1 MFMCQIDLIS
11 RMAKKLNIFNRF
23 NKKNK
28 MTDKETGN
36 QEELEQNETVENTT
50 EEQPT
55 EEVKKEETPE
65 EKIAE
70 LNNRY
75 LRLYSEFDNYRKR
88 TAKEKL
94 DIITTANAGVMKD
107 ILGTVDDFKR
117 AMQANEKV
125 EDVATLKDG
134 FELIFNKFYKTLES
148 KGLKAIEAKG
158 EPFNADVHEAIT
170 NIPAPTEDLKG
181 KVVDVIEEGYML
193 GEKIIRFPKVVVGQ

>member
-1 MFMCQIDLIS
+1 
-11 RMAKKLNIFNRF
+11 
-23 NKKNK
+23 

-36 QEELEQNETVENTT
+36 EEELAQNETVENTT
-50 EEQPT
+50 ETQVK
-55 EEVKKEETPE
+55 EEEKKEETPE

-94 DIITTANAGVMKD
+94 DIISTANAGIMKD

-117 AMQANEKV
+117 AIQANEKV
-125 EDVATLKDG
+125 EDVAALKDG

-158 EPFNADVHEAIT
+158 EPFNADLHEAIT